1 MKKKLEFVWRLALT
15 PFYTAFIAGAS
26 VFVLLA
32 DGWSAFKKFWRDNT

>member
-15 PFYTAFIAGAS
+15 PAYLVFIAGAS

-32 DGWSAFKKFWRDNT
+32 DGWDEFKKFWLANT